1 MVEQVHINQMIA
13 MCESYLKDVK
23 GYQGKIVFNQQ
34 IVHPIQRQQL
44 KIQFQLLNELY
55 SVAKKHY
62 EDKNKSTK

>member
-13 MCESYLKDVK
+13 LCESYLKDVK
-23 GYQGKIVFNQQ
+23 GYKGKIVFNQQ
-34 IVHPIQRQQL
+34 IVHPIQRQQMRV
-44 KIQFQLLNELY
+44 QFQLLNELY

>member
-44 KIQFQLLNELY
+44 KVQFQLLNELY

-62 EDKNKSTK
+62 EDKNKSAK

>member
-13 MCESYLKDVK
+13 LCESYLKDVK

-44 KIQFQLLNELY
+44 RVQYQLLSELY
-55 SVAKKHY
+55 SVAKNYY
-62 EDKNKSTK
+62 EDKKKNS

>member
-13 MCESYLKDVK
+13 LCESYLKDVK

-44 KIQFQLLNELY
+44 KVQFQLLNELY

-62 EDKNKSTK
+62 EDKKKNP

>member
-1 MVEQVHINQMIA
+1 MVEQVHINKMIA
-13 MCESYLKDVK
+13 VCESYLKDVK

-44 KIQFQLLNELY
+44 KVQFQLLNELY

>member
-13 MCESYLKDVK
+13 ICESYLKDVK

-44 KIQFQLLNELY
+44 KVQFQLLNELY

>member
-1 MVEQVHINQMIA
+1 MVEQIHINQMIA

-44 KIQFQLLNELY
+44 KVQFQLLNELY

>member
-13 MCESYLKDVK
+13 LCESYLKDVK

-44 KIQFQLLNELY
+44 KVQFQLLNELY

>member
-13 MCESYLKDVK
+13 LCESYLKDVK
-23 GYQGKIVFNQQ
+23 GYHGKIVFNQQ
-34 IVHPIQRQQL
+34 IVHPIQRQQMRV
-44 KIQFQLLNELY
+44 QFQLLNELY

>member
-13 MCESYLKDVK
+13 LCESYLKDVK

-44 KIQFQLLNELY
+44 KVQFQLLNELY
-55 SVAKKHY
+55 SVAKKYY